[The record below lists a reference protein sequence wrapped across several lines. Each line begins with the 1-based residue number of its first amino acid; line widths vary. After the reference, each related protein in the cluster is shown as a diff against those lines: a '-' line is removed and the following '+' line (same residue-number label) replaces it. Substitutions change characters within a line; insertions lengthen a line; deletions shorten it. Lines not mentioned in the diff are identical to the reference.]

1 MERDPYNSVIRFMET
16 QTEPLSYAEVY
27 KKMLSKGIRI
37 TNRMTK
43 PQDAAHVFL
52 TQGVKEGLIK
62 RICNPKSNRVKFVH
76 KNHYE
81 KFVIT
86 AEIDSGTS
94 KEDYPKVIQET
105 SSNDISVASENE
117 AQNES
122 VRFKERDLHQ
132 LLANYLWSKGEYP
145 KTVYHEQ
152 SNRSDTAQ
160 KWIHPDMISASFVKM
175 NNTTVS
181 NLLRATEADDAM
193 KFCSYELKIKITTD
207 YELKQAFFQALS
219 NSNWANYGYLVAFEI
234 TDNVDVLDEME
245 RLSQSFGIGIIK
257 LDYEPSKTKVLFPA
271 RKKDL
276 EFKTIDKI
284 CSINKEF
291 KQFVDKVT
299 TILTAEEKFL
309 DDLMDG
315 LKKICDAK
323 LEGDEIKEYC
333 DKKYIPTRVEVIN
346 MSLNEFR
353 NLYH

>member
-1 MERDPYNSVIRFMET
+1 MVRDPYNSVIQFMET
-16 QTEPLSYAEVY
+16 QTEPLSFAEVY
-27 KKMLSKGIRI
+27 NKMLSKGLKI
-37 TNRMTK
+37 TDRMTK
-43 PQDAAHVFL
+43 PHDAAHVFL
-52 TQGVKEGLIK
+52 SKGVKEGLIK
-62 RICNPKSNRVKFVH
+62 RVCNPKNNRVKFIH
-76 KNHYE
+76 KNHYD
-81 KFVIT
+81 KF
-86 AEIDSGTS
+86 AAFDEMDFGTS
-94 KEDYPKVIQET
+94 NEDYPNVVQDT
-105 SSNDISVASENE
+105 SSDETNVVG
-117 AQNES
+117 ES
-122 VRFKERDLHQ
+122 IRFKERDLHQ

-160 KWIHPDMISASFVKM
+160 KWVHPDMISASFVKM

-257 LDYEPSKTKVLFPA
+257 LDYDPLETKVLFPA

-284 CSINKEF
+284 CSINPDF

-299 TILTAEEKFL
+299 TILTAEEKVL

-315 LKKICDAK
+315 LKRICDAR
-323 LEGDEIKEYC
+323 LEGDKLKEYC
-333 DKKYIPTRVEVIN
+333 NKKYIPQRVEVIN
-346 MSLNEFR
+346 MTINEYN